1 MRAAGRWNQILERQ
15 IPLKLLSSPA
25 APFEHQS
32 SISICLTVTSYKI
45 ATWKRENVSL
55 SVYASTVCAYVCS
68 VMCFHNSLS
77 ESAYLRVPTFKTQ
90 QLHQSSLLSPLISH
104 HPTSCSL
111 ALRLHLSFQPSLL
124 SVSFSSSLVSLFFSF
139 LFLTSHFHL
148 HSLSSIFPLWQWL
161 TFSLGDGPKLDS
173 TLPSAPAGLLH
184 PQTLQASSQNSSL
197 ASSSSNHEESF
208 HLFALALLLSHP
220 SLFSFHFKLWIFTF
234 KKKYFNVCMH
244 SYDPNLTL
252 TKISCLWGLMMMII
266 AWISVMLIY
275 SL

>member
-1 MRAAGRWNQILERQ
+1 MRAVGRWNQILERQ

-124 SVSFSSSLVSLFFSF
+124 SVSFSSSLVSLFFFF
-139 LFLTSHFHL
+139 LFSFFSYPHLTLSPPFPLLHL
-148 HSLSSIFPLWQWL
+148 PSLAVTYIFPWWWAKARLYSSFCSCW
-161 TFSLGDGPKLDS
+161 SP
-173 TLPSAPAGLLH
+173 
-184 PQTLQASSQNSSL
+184 ASSDSPGIQP
-197 ASSSSNHEESF
+197 E
-208 HLFALALLLSHP
+208 LFSRLLLIQPWRVLS
-220 SLFSFHFKLWIFTF
+220 SLFSRSSPQPSFALQFPL
-234 KKKYFNVCMH
+234 
-244 SYDPNLTL
+244 
-252 TKISCLWGLMMMII
+252 
-266 AWISVMLIY
+266 
-275 SL
+275 